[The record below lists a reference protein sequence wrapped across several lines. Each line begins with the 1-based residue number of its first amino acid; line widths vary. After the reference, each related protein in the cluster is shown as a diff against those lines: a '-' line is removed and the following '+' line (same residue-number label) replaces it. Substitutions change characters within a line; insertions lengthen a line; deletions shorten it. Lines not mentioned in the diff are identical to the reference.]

1 MYSLLRVRFLTRV
14 FPSPLFV
21 LERDYSQGHYAESFV
36 AHLALHAS
44 SAAPA
49 EQKLSLTTQAK
60 RQVQDSASSV
70 SKVALERLKLSMTL
84 QGSNAFDVDSIL
96 KKIEGNDLLAYE
108 KSILLGKVS

>member
-1 MYSLLRVRFLTRV
+1 
-14 FPSPLFV
+14 
-21 LERDYSQGHYAESFV
+21 V

-49 EQKLSLTTQAK
+49 EQKLQAK
-60 RQVQDSASSV
+60 GQVQDSASSV

-96 KKIEGNDLLAYE
+96 KKIEGKDLLAYE